1 MSAEITEVFEELLF
15 GSGAWIGLII
25 ILAIMLPL
33 SVKLKYSSA
42 IWIIVMIFLEIEYYN
57 NISRSSNFMWA
68 IIISLMAIAFFAY
81 RLYED
86 VKH

>member
-1 MSAEITEVFEELLF
+1 MSAEITEVFDELLF

-33 SVKLKYSSA
+33 SVKIKYSSV
-42 IWIIVMIFLEIEYYN
+42 IWIIVMIFLEIEYFN
-57 NISRSSNFMWA
+57 NISRESNFMWA
-68 IIISLMAIAFFAY
+68 IIISLMAIGFFAY
-81 RLYED
+81 RIYED

>member
-1 MSAEITEVFEELLF
+1 MSAEITKVFNELLF

-33 SVKLKYSSA
+33 SVKIKYSSV

-57 NISRSSNFMWA
+57 NIARSSNFMWA
-68 IIISLMAIAFFAY
+68 IIISLMAIGFFAY
-81 RLYED
+81 RIYED